1 MVGKNCG
8 NFPILVGNRWV
19 SDLLT
24 LEERL
29 GKIIR
34 SCGFHFIIEYTG
46 SDLDCTGP
54 WGPKMTAFH
63 NMMLFSPGAPETP
76 AGGSSW
82 SLLKSLISRLL
93 AAVDMIGE
101 ETLALAACRSSC
113 TKFRFVELWNSIPG
127 IYAKFHETA
136 QNNDMAIFIYQEH
149 LLLLQVD
156 RPWSGMS
163 ASATMTVI
171 DLAELF
177 SLRTL
182 G

>member
-1 MVGKNCG
+1 MGYFYNKLGIFKMVGKNCG

-76 AGGSSW
+76 AGGSSC

-113 TKFRFVELWNSIPG
+113 TKFRFVEL
-127 IYAKFHETA
+127 
-136 QNNDMAIFIYQEH
+136 
-149 LLLLQVD
+149 
-156 RPWSGMS
+156 
-163 ASATMTVI
+163 
-171 DLAELF
+171 
-177 SLRTL
+177 
-182 G
+182 